1 MRPPTSAPLALALF
15 LAGLVASLLAGCG
28 SGTSQ
33 EEAELLFAHEVY
45 PLLEAKCFAC
55 HGDDPSEI
63 EGDFDMRS
71 REGLLTGGESGEA
84 ALVPGHPENSPMYVA
99 ATRAV
104 KDFEMPPKE
113 NDRLSDKQTELLRRW
128 IAGGAPWPDDE
139 RRLAILESTEWD
151 YADGIRV
158 ETSGALSETWANRRY
173 DPDALWAFKPRRDV
187 RVPWAAL
194 GGDSTGRNPIDAF
207 IARKLAEAGLE
218 PAGRADKLTLI
229 RRASY
234 DLTGLPP
241 TPTDVRAFLD
251 DPSPDAFEE
260 VIERL
265 LESPRYGEQWGR
277 HWLDVARYADTG
289 GGSND
294 FERPNA
300 WRYRDYVIRVFNED
314 KPFNEFIRE
323 QVAGD
328 EIDPDDPAKLV
339 AAGFL
344 RMGPWEHTAM
354 SVAAET
360 RQLYLDDVTN
370 SVGEAFLSLP
380 LRCASC
386 HDHKF
391 DPIPTRDYYRIQ
403 AAFAPVQFAEREA
416 AYLPQ
421 ENLGRFEKSE
431 ARVRRLIEEAERD
444 MEAISAKAEAAAKA
458 WMEERGL
465 AYAPPKERRNL
476 PEDQRPPRDHGL
488 TDQDL
493 GTRKALNKRLQLLG
507 RQLDRYEP
515 LAYSVYNGPPRTVQ
529 SAQPMRMPDDVQ
541 EAPTSADVQPTM
553 VLAGG
558 SVYAPTD
565 TVGPG
570 LLSGLA
576 GVRAHEMGEPAETI
590 EPVLIDS
597 IPARLD
603 GRREALAAWLA
614 DADHPLTT
622 RSIVNRVWQY
632 HFGQGIAG
640 NPNNFGV
647 MGKRPTH
654 PDLLDWLTNGFV
666 ENGWSIKQL
675 HRLIMTSDVYQ
686 RSGHHPA
693 REELEEQDPDNE
705 LLAYFSPRRLA
716 AEELRDAMLKI
727 SGELDLTMGG
737 LPIKPEI
744 NLEVALQ
751 PRHTMG
757 SIAPAYQPSPTPEER
772 NRRTVYAYRYRG
784 LPDPML
790 EVFNRPGADLSC
802 ERRTASTVTPQAFT
816 LLNSRNSYSRA
827 LAMAHRL
834 ENEAETLPEQIERA
848 IWLAWNRPPR
858 PNEVAQSQSF
868 VEAKTSEHAANPPEA
883 PPYPTRVER
892 TMFEEMTGE
901 SFTYTERLDVYEDY
915 VADLQPTDV
924 GPETRA
930 LADLCLVL
938 FNANEFVYVY

>member
-1 MRPPTSAPLALALF
+1 MRFPTLTLAVCAL
-15 LAGLVASLLAGCG
+15 LGLFVGCG
-28 SGTSQ
+28 GGEMTQ

-45 PLLEAKCFAC
+45 PLLETKCFAC
-55 HGDDPSEI
+55 HGDDPDEI

-71 REGLLTGGESGEA
+71 RENLLAGGESGEA
-84 ALVPGHPENSPMYVA
+84 ALVPGHPEASPMYVA
-99 ATRAV
+99 TTWTV
-104 KDFEMPPKE
+104 EDFEMPPKE
-113 NDRLSDKQTELLRRW
+113 NDRLSAEQTEMLRQW
-128 IAGGAPWPDDE
+128 IAGGAPWLDE
-139 RRLAILESTEWD
+139 AERLALVENSEWD

-158 ETSGALSETWANRRY
+158 KTSPALSQTWANRRY
-173 DPDALWAFKPRRDV
+173 NPDALWAFKPRQDV

-194 GGDSTGRNPIDAF
+194 GGDSTEHNPIDAF
-207 IARKLAEAGLE
+207 IAQKLNEADIQPAE
-218 PAGRADKLTLI
+218 RADKQTLI
-229 RRASY
+229 RRVNY

-241 TPTDVRAFLD
+241 TPADVRAFLD
-251 DPSPDAFEE
+251 DESPDAFEKM
-260 VIERL
+260 IERL
-265 LESPRYGEQWGR
+265 LASPRYGEQWAR
-277 HWLDVARYADTG
+277 HWLDVVRYADTG

-300 WRYRDYVIRVFNED
+300 WRYRDYVIRAFNED

-328 EIDPDDPAKLV
+328 EIDPDDPEMLV

-370 SVGEAFLSLP
+370 GVGETFLSLP

-391 DPIPTRDYYRIQ
+391 DPIPTRDYYRMQ

-416 AYLPQ
+416 AFLSQ
-421 ENLGRFEKSE
+421 ENLNGFEASE
-431 ARVRRLIEEAERD
+431 KRIRRLIEEAERD
-444 MEAISAKAEAAAKA
+444 REKIDAKEEAAAKV
-458 WMEERGL
+458 WMEKRGL
-465 AYAPPKERRNL
+465 AYVPEGERRAL
-476 PEDQRPPRDHGL
+476 PESQRPPRDHGL

-493 GTRKALNKRLQLLG
+493 GTRKALQKRLQLLR

-515 LAYSVYNGPPRTVQ
+515 LAYSVYNGSPRTVH
-529 SAQPMRMPDDVQ
+529 SVSPMRMPEDVQ
-541 EAPTSADVQPTM
+541 EARTSADAQPTM
-553 VLAGG
+553 ILAGG

-565 TVGPG
+565 TVRPGP
-570 LLSGLA
+570 LSALA
-576 GVRAHEMGEPAETI
+576 SLRETEPAETI

-603 GRREALAAWLA
+603 GRRAALASWLA

-622 RSIVNRVWQY
+622 RSIVNRIWQY

-647 MGKRPTH
+647 MGKTPTH
-654 PDLLDWLTNGFV
+654 PELLDWLTNWFV
-666 ENGWSIKQL
+666 ENGWSIKKL
-675 HRLIMTSDVYQ
+675 HRLIMTSEVYG
-686 RSGHHPA
+686 RSGQHPEPDRLA
-693 REELEEQDPDNE
+693 EIDPDNH
-705 LLAYFSPRRLA
+705 LLAYYSPRRLV
-716 AEELRDAMLKI
+716 AEELRDAMLAI
-727 SGELDLTMGG
+727 SGELNLEMGG
-737 LPIKPEI
+737 LPIRPEI
-744 NLEVALQ
+744 NMEVALQ

-757 SIAPAYQPSPTPEER
+757 SVAPAYQPSPTPEER
-772 NRRTVYAYRYRG
+772 NRRTIYAHRYRG
-784 LPDPML
+784 LPNPML

-816 LLNSRNSYSRA
+816 LLNSQNSYRRA

-834 ENEAETLPEQIERA
+834 ESEEKTLPEQIERA

-858 PNEVAQSQSF
+858 ENEIAQSQQF
-868 VEAKTSEHAANPPEA
+868 VQAKTSEHEKNPPE
-883 PPYPTRVER
+883 PQPYPTEIRR

-915 VADLQPTDV
+915 VADLRPTDV
-924 GPETRA
+924 DPETRA

-938 FNANEFVYVY
+938 FNANEFVYLY